1 THSPRK
7 KLKPIIKNILTYNN
21 DFPFDVQP
29 VPLRRILAPG
39 EEENLEVENLE
50 VEEERMLLQEQA
62 TQSFPNRV
70 PGTLLPRLHSQPG
83 MSLLMIKI
91 DMIGLIDAGQCIDP
105 YITVS
110 VKDLSGIDLNPVQ
123 DTPVATRK
131 EDTYI
136 HFREA
141 IFFEFKHYKPKKRFT
156 STTCF
161 AFMEMDE
168 IKPGPIVIELY
179 KKPADFKR
187 KKLYL
192 HLHQTLHKD

>member
-1 THSPRK
+1 MLNISVFTIFFCSSSTHSPRK
-7 KLKPIIKNILTYNN
+7 KLKPIIKNILTYNK

-39 EEENLEVENLE
+39 EEENLEVE
-50 VEEERMLLQEQA
+50 EEEEDA
-62 TQSFPNRV
+62 TGAGSPESSPNRV

-136 HFREA
+136 HFSA
-141 IFFEFKHYKPKKRFT
+141 
-156 STTCF
+156 
-161 AFMEMDE
+161 D
-168 IKPGPIVIELY
+168 IKIQRHIERL
-179 KKPADFKR
+179 KMGSDF
-187 KKLYL
+187 L
-192 HLHQTLHKD
+192 